1 MHFNISLW
9 YFPVHYMHSKVWGWH
24 DFLKEVSDAHQDCIY
39 LIKNSVILFSI
50 LIYIKMLFIPV
61 MPKSLLQFSVS
72 HDPPEIILLCWFGAQ

>member
-9 YFPVHYMHSKVWGWH
+9 YFPVHMHSKVWGWH

-50 LIYIKMLFIPV
+50 LIYIKM
-61 MPKSLLQFSVS
+61 
-72 HDPPEIILLCWFGAQ
+72 